1 MMNDRPNTACPPDGR
16 YIEVLECNT
25 GIADQNGN
33 ASVTLRNC
41 SPYTVTGMT
50 IQLSGMDANKTASMI
65 PPIEAISPPVSPG
78 AEFCVFIRIPDRWR
92 SFRAEV
98 SAFRSGDLVFT
109 QDDAANIRKRFD
121 ALQPEYTRIIPSGK
135 DERETAL
142 LPRWRSAAVW
152 LTLAGAALITL
163 LTCFL

>member
-1 MMNDRPNTACPPDGR
+1 MNDLPNAACPKTAL
-16 YIEVLECNT
+16 YIEVLACNT
-25 GIADQNGN
+25 GIGNTNGN

-41 SPYTVTGMT
+41 SPHTVTGMT
-50 IQLSGMDANKTASMI
+50 IELSGMDANKIASMI
-65 PPIEAISPPVSPG
+65 PPVEAISPPVPPG

-109 QDDAANIRKRFD
+109 KDDAAKICRQFD
-121 ALQPEYTRIIPSGK
+121 ALQPEYTRGIPSGK
-135 DERETAL
+135 GEHETAL
-142 LPRWRSAAVW
+142 LPRWRNAAVW
-152 LTLAGAALITL
+152 LTLASAALITL